1 MILEVCL
8 FAESAVADVALV
20 RPRSTMYVHVTF
32 EVARCRKRLRAQQ
45 TLVGFLL
52 KTHRNLKEKKS
63 N

>member
-32 EVARCRKRLRAQQ
+32 EVTRCRKRLRAQQ

-52 KTHRNLKEKKS
+52 
-63 N
+63 